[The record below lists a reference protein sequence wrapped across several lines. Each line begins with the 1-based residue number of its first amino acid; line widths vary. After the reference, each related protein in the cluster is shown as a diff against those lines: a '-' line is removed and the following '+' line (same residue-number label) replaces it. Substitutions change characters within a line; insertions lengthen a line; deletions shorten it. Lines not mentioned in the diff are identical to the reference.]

1 MSDTRE
7 RSVFSP
13 AENGVELFAPG
24 RDLENT
30 LSLLTELMCSLE
42 AASGRLH
49 DRSVGSEDARRE
61 SCTWH
66 LTIASLTLSTLISLK
81 PLILSRLRRVAECTE
96 AIV

>member
-1 MSDTRE
+1 MTDTRE

-30 LSLLTELMCSLE
+30 LSLLAELMCSLE
-42 AASGRLH
+42 
-49 DRSVGSEDARRE
+49 ARRE